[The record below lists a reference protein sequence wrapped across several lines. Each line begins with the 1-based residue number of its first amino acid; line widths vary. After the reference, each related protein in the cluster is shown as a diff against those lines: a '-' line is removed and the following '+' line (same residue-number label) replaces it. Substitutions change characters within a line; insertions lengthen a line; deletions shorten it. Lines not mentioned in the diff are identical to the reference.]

1 MLVRK
6 KKRKKR
12 EGEKKKKRNTGQSC
26 TKYQLDK
33 RDEIGM
39 RMRWIRKKK
48 KGATIRGF
56 RIKILGGKAGTE
68 FQLSRFQT
76 ERNHE
81 ILVGE

>member
-48 KGATIRGF
+48 KGSDDSWLPD
-56 RIKILGGKAGTE
+56 KDLGRE
-68 FQLSRFQT
+68 SRNGIPIVSIPDRAKS
-76 ERNHE
+76 RNPRR
-81 ILVGE
+81 